1 LVTEIRYELFKTIL
15 AIFLNDIIYYIGLI
29 KIQEIYM
36 SKRDL
41 TEAFEDMDDDEILE
55 KVRPTINIEFDM
67 LDKKFVFRNVDDEF
81 LKDFSILEFVKL
93 FGIEIQWYYY
103 GSFDRIVIRDKK
115 FLIIEFTRK
124 KIVLVRS
131 NN

>member
-1 LVTEIRYELFKTIL
+1 
-15 AIFLNDIIYYIGLI
+15 
-29 KIQEIYM
+29 M

-41 TEAFEDMDDDEILE
+41 AEAIEDMDDEEILE
-55 KVRPTINIEFDM
+55 KIKPVINIEFDM
-67 LDKKFVFRNVDDEF
+67 LDKKFIFRNVDDEF
-81 LKDFSILEFVKL
+81 LKDFSIVEFVKL
-93 FGIEIQWYYY
+93 FGIEIQWYYFN
-103 GSFDRIVIRDKK
+103 SFDSVVIRGEK